1 MIRPRTEATVAQRF
15 PGDPSYFG
23 ASSAPSVENLWNGS
37 ILPGPSPTA
46 EGRLL
51 GFLPKKPDADKTLTL
66 GVNDTKDFG
75 PQCPLVENDETTLLA
90 RLGGGYCQAYPDL
103 SDGKGVPEVLLGC
116 QIEERLN
123 RHNKVLGAVEYA
135 SDPVDFG
142 GHHRVRAK
150 AAWEVV
156 LDSDD
161 RLSLHTSV
169 VEDADY
175 APNGEQAKNLT
186 YSLDLGWKF

>member
-1 MIRPRTEATVAQRF
+1 M
-15 PGDPSYFG
+15 
-23 ASSAPSVENLWNGS
+23 
-37 ILPGPSPTA
+37 
-46 EGRLL
+46 
-51 GFLPKKPDADKTLTL
+51 
-66 GVNDTKDFG
+66 
-75 PQCPLVENDETTLLA
+75 
-90 RLGGGYCQAYPDL
+90 
-103 SDGKGVPEVLLGC
+103 LLGC